1 MTPKD
6 LATWFAT
13 PGTAT
18 IDLTEALDMRGVT
31 LKGSSKTI
39 RGGELKRARIV
50 ATDSHFE
57 GVTFNS
63 DAQPTDQ
70 WFVPIGAY
78 IDGSKRL
85 TFDQCKFGGGTLE
98 KGIGLRGNDVE
109 DITITRSEFKDG
121 YQGPSFLKA
130 KRVTVNDCDI
140 HHLGENGITAA
151 GCLGLTIL
159 RNKIHDITPVNGAHP
174 DAIQT
179 WTYRQPMPDG
189 SSVFYPVNDV
199 VIEDNVIIQG
209 EGMGMQGIFH
219 RSRANALADTPQ
231 DATRCYNWAIRRNL
245 IYGWAYTNAIYLNEG
260 VDGVVA
266 TDNLVLAPFD
276 ATFQSRFDLKGCTNV
291 VLERNVANMFL
302 NCPPWQTANV
312 ETKAVALLIPDLA
325 KRALATEAGLRLQA
339 GGVRLRVG

>member
-1 MTPKD
+1 MTPKE
-6 LATWFAT
+6 LATWFAS

-18 IDLTEALDMRGVT
+18 LDLTDTLDMRGVT

-50 ATDSHFE
+50 ATDSHLE

-63 DAQPTDQ
+63 DAQPLDK
-70 WFVPIGAY
+70 WFVPVAAN
-78 IDGSKRL
+78 IDGSARL
-85 TFDQCKFGGGTLE
+85 SFDQCTFGGGNLGQ
-98 KGIGLRGNDVE
+98 GIGLRGNVVE

-121 YQGPSFLKA
+121 YQGPSFNRA
-130 KRVTVNDCDI
+130 KRITVNDCDL

-151 GCLGLTIL
+151 GCIGLTIR
-159 RNKIHDITPVNGAHP
+159 RNFIHDITPVNGAHP

-209 EGMGMQGIFH
+209 DGEGMQGIFH
-219 RSRANALADTPQ
+219 RSRANALATTPWADTM
-231 DATRCYNWAIRRNL
+231 CYNWTIKRNL

-260 VDGVVA
+260 VDGVEA
-266 TDNLVLAPFD
+266 TDNIVLAPFD
-276 ATFQSRFDLKGCTNV
+276 AKYQNRFDLKGCTNV
-291 VLERNVANMFL
+291 TLQRNVANMFL
-302 NCPPWQTANV
+302 NCPPWQGANV
-312 ETKAVALLIPDLA
+312 ETKAVASLIPDLA

-339 GGVRLRVG
+339 GGVRLMVG